1 MIYEVCELLATHLR
15 DGADGI
21 DALVGS
27 APLAPED
34 PPLEAVTVVSEFE
47 VPYLAGGKIPASA
60 YKAGP
65 LVLVR
70 RADDV
75 GEFAP
80 PGNPDVM
87 ADDSRCGVAVLV
99 LYPRETNHAVHVE
112 NRRLSALL
120 RVVRRSVG
128 HWIEQKNYESRELR
142 GVQVVGLL
150 GAIRVVPTLMMIG
163 GEDATDLSL
172 GAVLLDLNTTDRWAE
187 GITPLT

>member
-1 MIYEVCELLATHLR
+1 MIYEVCELLTTHLR

-21 DALVGS
+21 DALLGS
-27 APLAPED
+27 VPLAPED

-60 YKAGP
+60 YKTGP

-87 ADDSRCGVAVLV
+87 AEDGRCGVAVLV
-99 LYPRETNHAVHVE
+99 LYPRETNRAVHVE

-128 HWIEQKNYESRELR
+128 IWIEEKNSDLRDLREVHVT
-142 GVQVVGLL
+142 GVL
-150 GAIRVVPTLMMIG
+150 GAIRVVPSIPMVS
-163 GEDATDLSL
+163 GEDATDLVL
-172 GAVLLDLNTTDRWAE
+172 GAVLLDLNVTDRWAE
-187 GITPLT
+187 GITPLS